1 MTSVPLPAAASRGR
15 LAGIGEAL
23 AGFALVALP
32 AALLFLMVLMPA
44 AVSAIGTFLVKDG
57 TGAAHLS
64 LAKYGAFFADGY
76 SRANLIYTMVLTTAA
91 AATAIAIATGI
102 SVYLRLAGGR
112 VAALVQTL
120 ALFPLFVPSII
131 ISYAMIRFLGP
142 HGALDILLQKVGFTG
157 FSTPYLTPVGPYIA
171 FIWESI
177 PFPVLVITAGFAQ
190 VSDDALDAARDLGA
204 GWSRILA
211 EILLPQARRAIL
223 IGFTLIFL
231 LTFGSYTIAALLG
244 PAAPEMMAVFM
255 LRTFGELARP
265 EEAEVQAML
274 AFLVCAVLGT
284 LYVRLIAEDKR

>member
-1 MTSVPLPAAASRGR
+1 MTSIPLPAAASRGR
-15 LAGIGEAL
+15 FAGLGEAL
-23 AGFALVALP
+23 AGFALVAVP
-32 AALLFLMVLMPA
+32 ASILVLLVLVPA
-44 AVSAIGTFLVKDG
+44 AVSVVGTFLVHAG
-57 TGAAHLS
+57 GATTVS

-76 SRANLIYTMVLTTAA
+76 SRANLLYTLTLTTVS
-91 AATAIAIATGI
+91 AATAILLATGI
-102 SVYLRLAGGR
+102 SVYLRLANGR

-142 HGALDILLQKVGFTG
+142 HGALDIILQTLGFTG
-157 FSTPYLTPVGPYIA
+157 YATPYLTPVGPYIA
-171 FIWESI
+171 FVWESI

-211 EILLPQARRAIL
+211 EILLPQAKRAIL

-265 EEAEVQAML
+265 EEAEVQAAI
-274 AFLVCAVLGT
+274 AFFVCALLGAV
-284 LYVRLIAEDKR
+284 YVRLIAEEKR

>member
-1 MTSVPLPAAASRGR
+1 MTSIPMPAAASRGR
-15 LAGIGEAL
+15 FAGVAEAL

-32 AALLFLMVLMPA
+32 ASILVLLVLVPA
-44 AVSAIGTFLVKDG
+44 AVSIVGTFLV
-57 TGAAHLS
+57 TESGATHMS

-76 SRANLIYTMVLTTAA
+76 SRNNLVYTLVLTAAA
-91 AATAIAIATGI
+91 AATAIVVATGI
-102 SVYLRLAGGR
+102 AVYLRLANGR

-142 HGALDILLQKVGFTG
+142 HGALDIILQKLGFHG
-157 FSTPYLTPVGPYIA
+157 YVTPYLTPVGPYIA

-177 PFPVLVITAGFAQ
+177 PFPVLVISAAFAQ
-190 VSDDALDAARDLGA
+190 ISDDALEAARDLGA
-204 GWSRILA
+204 GWGRILA
-211 EILLPQARRAIL
+211 EILLPQAKRAIL
-223 IGFTLIFL
+223 IGFTLTFL

-265 EEAEVQAML
+265 EEAEVQAVI
-274 AFLVCAVLGT
+274 AFAVCAVLGA
-284 LYVRLIAEDKR
+284 LYVRLIAEDKK